1 MTPNIR
7 GASMRTDDRDPPPGM
22 LDYEARNAIR
32 NLIQQDGLE
41 AAREKIAFYL
51 IDEAKG
57 ERH

>member
-1 MTPNIR
+1 MTPIIR
-7 GASMRTDDRDPPPGM
+7 GASMRTDDRDPPDG
-22 LDYEARNAIR
+22 LREYEAQVAIR
-32 NLIQQDGLE
+32 NLIQQDGIE